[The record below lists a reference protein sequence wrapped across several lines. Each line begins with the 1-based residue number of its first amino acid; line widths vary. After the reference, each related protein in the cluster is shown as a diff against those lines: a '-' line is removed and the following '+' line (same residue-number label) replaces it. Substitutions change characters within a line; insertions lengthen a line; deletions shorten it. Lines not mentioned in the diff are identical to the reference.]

1 MTTET
6 ELRSA
11 LRARAADATT
21 FDVEQL
27 LDELRRHP
35 GPVRS
40 AVVRAHGR
48 QWAIAG
54 VAAGVVAL
62 AAVPVTLV
70 AIDSGGDRPGTGAGG
85 PVVTASSAVTD
96 AATGPSTVAPSASA
110 DVTGSPTAVE
120 TTPTS
125 SVPTTGTSRPPNPN
139 DPAAPFPLDASWVD
153 AQADPTAVVDPAA
166 IVFSSD
172 PIVAFYLRPH
182 EQLSILPGGGTEKDS
197 SDAPWHTAVQ
207 VELAGSGFDPAAIGN
222 PVGVTVNGVA
232 RQFGTLPKL
241 LDVPGPAAVPSLV
254 WQVGDAWVV
263 LQIDTPAVPTAG
275 QLAAAAA
282 RLDVHPG

>member
-11 LRARAADATT
+11 LRSRAADARP
-21 FDVEQL
+21 FDVEHL
-27 LDELRRHP
+27 LAELQRHP
-35 GPVRS
+35 VPVRS
-40 AVVRAHGR
+40 AVVRSHGR
-48 QWAIAG
+48 QWAIAS

-62 AAVPVTLV
+62 AAVPVVLI
-70 AIDSGGDRPGTGAGG
+70 AQGGSDRTAGPGT
-85 PVVTASSAVTD
+85 VDTAVASPSPSTTSDD
-96 AATGPSTVAPSASA
+96 AADRAAAQAAADRARAAAAAAAAAASTAA
-110 DVTGSPTAVE
+110 
-120 TTPTS
+120 
-125 SVPTTGTSRPPNPN
+125 RPPNPN
-139 DPAAPFPLDASWVD
+139 DPAAPFPLDATWVD
-153 AQADPTAVVDPAA
+153 AQDDPMAEVDPAA

-182 EQLSILPGGGTEKDS
+182 QQLSILPGGGTRKDS

-207 VELAGSGFDPAAIGN
+207 VELAGSGFDPASIGN

-254 WQVGDAWVV
+254 WQVGDAWLV
-263 LQIDTPAVPTAG
+263 LQIDTPAVPTAD